1 MDGLRLPAAD
11 PLDVKVSMPS
21 GYYLPVL
28 TYLKW
33 HMMGFPLQC
42 YDEVDEGQTSS
53 RHVAFNEELNI
64 FEAAAS
70 LAETLHA
77 RDTGGLEA
85 VVAYEYLY
93 GPAPEGPIPDV
104 HDGAT
109 PISAEEF
116 DEVWRTA
123 RAAREADWGT
133 T

>member
-1 MDGLRLPAAD
+1 M
-11 PLDVKVSMPS
+11 
-21 GYYLPVL
+21 L

-33 HMMGFPLQC
+33 HMLGFPIQC
-42 YDEVDEGQTSS
+42 YDEVDEEQMSL
-53 RHVAFNEELNI
+53 RHIAFNEELDI

-77 RDTGGLEA
+77 RDTGGLKA

-93 GPAPEGPIPDV
+93 GPAPEAPIPDV
-104 HDGAT
+104 DDGAEL
-109 PISAEEF
+109 ISAKEF